1 MAKYLKSDEDI
12 RKIRTEKELAEYIA
26 FRKSDDHWYAP
37 NISEITAVGI
47 ENMPLKISEML
58 EEYHL
63 PETNSVMET
72 IQNYGIFLKFP
83 HDGKEAY
90 IPIRYTA
97 FPGLC
102 KVSGTSCRA
111 VTNYTPRAKDRVLP
125 LQTKVE
131 WITAGCRLR
140 DIPCKILLRDEKVSS
155 VVTRRYAILP
165 QWELLDALTGRLDT
179 EFQGK
184 YEFDEAIISHDYSC
198 FSYRIDDEE
207 MIDSVKGFLQNCHIN
222 CNTVTCGVCMATSDI
237 GLSRAYAYLYIEY
250 DGIRIQLSDVADVI
264 HDFGNTVE
272 TFSNSMVNIGTAFH
286 ENEDQIEELGNT
298 PISDISSCIKNILEA
313 YPLFPAKTA
322 DTVLQSIA
330 ARTGNVGTAADCF
343 LSFFEMADL
352 TRKNGEDNL
361 RLYLEM
367 MQRVSKLLWINY
379 KAFDK

>member
-1 MAKYLKSDEDI
+1 
-12 RKIRTEKELAEYIA
+12 
-26 FRKSDDHWYAP
+26 
-37 NISEITAVGI
+37 
-47 ENMPLKISEML
+47 
-58 EEYHL
+58 
-63 PETNSVMET
+63 MET

-131 WITAGCRLR
+131 WITTGCRLR

-184 YEFDEAIISHDYSC
+184 YEFDEAVISHDYSC
-198 FSYRIDDEE
+198 FSYKINDEE
-207 MIDSVKGFLQNCHIN
+207 MIDSVKGFLRNCHIN

-272 TFSNSMVNIGTAFH
+272 TFSSSMVNIGTAFH
-286 ENEDQIEELGNT
+286 ENEDRIEELGNT
-298 PISDISSCIKNILEA
+298 PISDISNCIKNILEA
-313 YPLFPAKTA
+313 HPLFPAKTA
-322 DTVLQSIA
+322 DTVLQGIA

-352 TRKNGEDNL
+352 TRKNGESNL

-367 MQRVSKLLWINY
+367 MQRVSKLLWLDY
-379 KAFDK
+379 KVFDK

>member
-1 MAKYLKSDEDI
+1 MAKYLRSDEDI
-12 RKIRTEKELAEYIA
+12 RKIRTKKELEEYLS
-26 FRKSDDHWYAP
+26 FRKSDDRWYSP

-47 ENMPLKISEML
+47 ENVPLTVSEKL
-58 EEYHL
+58 KEYHL
-63 PETNSVMET
+63 QETDSVMET
-72 IQNYGIFLKFP
+72 IKNYGIFLKFP
-83 HDGKEAY
+83 HDGKEEY
-90 IPIRYTA
+90 IPIRHTA

-111 VTNYTPRAKDRVLP
+111 VMNYTPRTKDRVLP
-125 LQTKVE
+125 LPKKVD
-131 WITAGCRLR
+131 WITTGCQLR

-155 VVTRRYAILP
+155 VVTRRYAVLP

-179 EFQGK
+179 EFQGE

-198 FSYRIDDEE
+198 FSYRINDEE
-207 MIDSVKGFLQNCHIN
+207 MVDSVKGFLKNCHAS
-222 CNTVTCGVCMATSDI
+222 CNTVKCGVCMATSDI

-250 DGIRIQLSDVADVI
+250 DGIQIQLSNIADVI

-286 ENEDQIEELGNT
+286 ENEDRIEELGNT
-298 PISDISSCIKNILEA
+298 LISDISNCVKNILEA
-313 YPLFPAKTA
+313 HPLFPAKTV
-322 DTVLQSIA
+322 DTVLQGVA
-330 ARTGNVGTAADCF
+330 ARTGNTGTAADCF

-361 RLYLEM
+361 RLYLEL

>member
-12 RKIRTEKELAEYIA
+12 RKIRTKEELEEYLL
-26 FRKSDDHWYAP
+26 FRKNDDRWYSP

-47 ENMPLKISEML
+47 ENMPLNVAEKL
-58 EEYHL
+58 KKYCL
-63 PETNSVMET
+63 PETDSVMET

-83 HDGKEAY
+83 HDGKEEY

-97 FPGLC
+97 FSGLC

-111 VTNYTPRAKDRVLP
+111 VMNYTPRAKDRVLP
-125 LQTKVE
+125 LSKKVE
-131 WITAGCRLR
+131 WITTGCQLR

-155 VVTRRYAILP
+155 IVTRRYAILP
-165 QWELLDALTGRLDT
+165 QWELLDALTARLDT
-179 EFQGK
+179 EFQGE

-198 FSYRIDDEE
+198 FSYRINDEE
-207 MIDSVKGFLQNCHIN
+207 MVDSVKGFLKNCHVN
-222 CNTVTCGVCMATSDI
+222 CNNVKCGICMATSDI

-272 TFSNSMVNIGTAFH
+272 TFGNSMVNVGTAFH
-286 ENEDQIEELGNT
+286 ENEDRIEELGNT
-298 PISDISSCIKNILEA
+298 PISDISNCVKNILEA
-313 YPLFPAKTA
+313 HPLFPAKTA
-322 DTVLQSIA
+322 DVVLQGIT

-361 RLYLEM
+361 RSYLEL
-367 MQRVSKLLWINY
+367 MQRVAKLLWINY
-379 KAFDK
+379 RAFDK